1 MKALNYHNHTFFGAA
16 NCSSLI
22 DLVIPEDFNGKMI
35 LFIHGFMGYKDWG
48 AWNIMQDFY
57 TTKGFGFCKYN
68 VSHNGTSSDNP
79 TEFTDLTAFA
89 NNSYSKELED
99 LTAALDWVEQQV
111 DELPKIYLVGHSRG
125 GGIALLGAKDE
136 RVYRVV
142 TLAAI
147 SSIEKRFPEGK
158 QLQVWETQG
167 TKYTLNS
174 RTNQKMPQLF
184 SQYEDYFA
192 NKDLLDI
199 QKACETS
206 TKRTLVIHGDADTSV
221 DIEEGHEIAQWLKT
235 RLFEIEEADHTF
247 GAKEPWDSTELP
259 EHLQKVC
266 ELIIGFLLIE
276 D

>member
-1 MKALNYHNHTFFGAA
+1 MNAINLKNQHFSGAA
-16 NCSSLI
+16 NKQSLI
-22 DLVIPEDFNGKMI
+22 DLVIPEDFNRKMI
-35 LFIHGFMGYKDWG
+35 LFIHGFMGYKDWV
-48 AWNIMQDFY
+48 ALNLMQDFY
-57 TTKGFGFCKYN
+57 TSKGFGFCKYN
-68 VSHNGTSSDNP
+68 VSHNGTTIDNP
-79 TEFTDLTAFA
+79 TEFNDLTAFA
-89 NNSYSKELED
+89 NNSYTKELED
-99 LTAALDWVEQQV
+99 LTAALDWVENKF

-125 GGIALLGAKDE
+125 GGVALLGSKDE

-167 TKYTLNS
+167 TKYTLNG

-184 SQYEDYFA
+184 SQYEDFIA
-192 NKDLLDI
+192 NKEILDI

-221 DIEEGHEIAQWLKT
+221 EIKEGHDIANWLKT

-259 EHLQKVC
+259 EHLEKVC
-266 ELIIGFLLIE
+266 DLIIGFLLIE

>member
-1 MKALNYHNHTFFGAA
+1 MNAINLKNQHFSGAA
-16 NCSSLI
+16 NKQSLI
-22 DLVIPEDFNGKMI
+22 DLVIPEDFNRKMI

-48 AWNIMQDFY
+48 AWNLMQDFY
-57 TTKGFGFCKYN
+57 TSKGFGFCKYN
-68 VSHNGTSSDNP
+68 VSHNGTTIDNP
-79 TEFTDLTAFA
+79 TEFNDLSAFA
-89 NNSYSKELED
+89 NNSYTKELED
-99 LTAALDWVEQQV
+99 LTSALNWVENKF

-125 GGIALLGAKDE
+125 GGVALLGSKDE

-167 TKYTLNS
+167 TKYTLNG

-184 SQYEDYFA
+184 SQYENYIS
-192 NKDLLDI
+192 NKELLDI

-221 DIEEGHEIAQWLKT
+221 EIKEGHDIANWLKT

-259 EHLQKVC
+259 EHLEKVC
-266 ELIIGFLLIE
+266 DLIIGFLLIE

>member
-1 MKALNYHNHTFFGAA
+1 MNAINLKNQHFSGAA
-16 NCSSLI
+16 NKQSLI
-22 DLVIPEDFNGKMI
+22 DLVIPGDYNGKMI

-48 AWNIMQDFY
+48 AWNLMQDFY
-57 TTKGFGFCKYN
+57 TSKGFGFCKYN
-68 VSHNGTSSDNP
+68 VSHNGTTIDNP
-79 TEFTDLTAFA
+79 TEFNDLSAFA
-89 NNSYSKELED
+89 NNSYTKELED
-99 LTAALDWVEQQV
+99 LTSALNWLENQF

-125 GGIALLGAKDE
+125 GGIALLGSKDE

-167 TKYTLNS
+167 TKYTLNG

-184 SQYEDYFA
+184 SQYEDFIA
-192 NKDLLDI
+192 NKEILDI

-221 DIEEGHEIAQWLKT
+221 EIEEGHEIARWLKT

-247 GAKEPWDSTELP
+247 GAKEPWDTTELP
-259 EHLQKVC
+259 EHLEKVC
-266 ELIIGFLLIE
+266 DLIIGFLLIE

>member
-1 MKALNYHNHTFFGAA
+1 MKALNYHNHTFIGAS
-16 NCSSLI
+16 NRSSLI

-48 AWNIMQDFY
+48 AWNLMQDFFNN
-57 TTKGFGFCKYN
+57 KGFGFCKYN
-68 VSHNGTSSDNP
+68 VSHNGTTIENS
-79 TEFTDLTAFA
+79 TEFSDLTAFA
-89 NNSYSKELED
+89 NNSYSNELAD
-99 LTAALDWVEQQV
+99 LKGALNWLETQMD
-111 DELPKIYLVGHSRG
+111 DLPKIYLVGHSRG
-125 GGIALLGAKDE
+125 GGIALLGSKDE

-147 SSIEKRFPEGK
+147 ASIEKRFPEGK
-158 QLQVWETQG
+158 QLKVWETQG
-167 TKYTLNS
+167 TKYTVNG
-174 RTNQKMPQLF
+174 RTNQKMPQLY
-184 SQYEDYFA
+184 SQYEDFIS
-192 NKDLLDI
+192 NKETLDI

-235 RLFEIEEADHTF
+235 RLFEIELADHTF
-247 GAKEPWDSTELP
+247 GANEPWESTELP
-259 EHLQKVC
+259 EHLEKVC

>member
-1 MKALNYHNHTFFGAA
+1 MYAINLKNQHFSGAA
-16 NCSSLI
+16 NKQSLI

-48 AWNIMQDFY
+48 AWNLMQDFY

-68 VSHNGTSSDNP
+68 VSHNGTTIENP
-79 TEFTDLTAFA
+79 TEFNDLTAFA
-89 NNSYSKELED
+89 NNSYTKELED
-99 LTAALDWVEQQV
+99 LTSALNWLEIQFN
-111 DELPKIYLVGHSRG
+111 ELPKIYLVGHSRG

-147 SSIEKRFPEGK
+147 SSIEKRFPEAK
-158 QLQVWETQG
+158 QLKVWETQG
-167 TKYTLNS
+167 TKYTLNG

-184 SQYEDYFA
+184 AQYEDYIA
-192 NKDLLDI
+192 KKELLDI

-221 DIEEGHEIAQWLKT
+221 DVEEGHEIAQWLKT

-247 GAKEPWDSTELP
+247 GAKEPWEFTELP
-259 EHLQKVC
+259 DHLLKVC

>member
-1 MKALNYHNHTFFGAA
+1 MKAINLKNQHFSGAA
-16 NCSSLI
+16 NKKSLI
-22 DLVIPEDFNGKMI
+22 DLVVPEEFNGKII

-48 AWNIMQDFY
+48 AWNLMQDFY
-57 TTKGFGFCKYN
+57 TSKGFGFCKYN
-68 VSHNGTSSDNP
+68 VSHNGTTIENP
-79 TEFTDLTAFA
+79 TEFNDLTAFA
-89 NNSYSKELED
+89 NNSYTKELED
-99 LTAALDWVEQQV
+99 LTRALNWLENQFN
-111 DELPKIYLVGHSRG
+111 ELPKIYLVGHSRG
-125 GGIALLGAKDE
+125 GGIALLGAKDD

-147 SSIEKRFPEGK
+147 ASIEKRFPEGK
-158 QLQVWETQG
+158 QLKVWETQG
-167 TKYTLNS
+167 TKYTVNG

-184 SQYEDYFA
+184 AQYEDYIA
-192 NKDLLDI
+192 NKELLDI

-247 GAKEPWDSTELP
+247 GAKEPWESKELP
-259 EHLQKVC
+259 DHLLKVC

>member
-1 MKALNYHNHTFFGAA
+1 MNAINLKNQHFSGAA
-16 NCSSLI
+16 NKQSLI

-48 AWNIMQDFY
+48 AWNLMQDFY
-57 TTKGFGFCKYN
+57 TSKGFGFCKYN
-68 VSHNGTSSDNP
+68 VSHNGTTIDNP
-79 TEFTDLTAFA
+79 TEFNDLSAFA
-89 NNSYSKELED
+89 NNSYTKELED
-99 LTAALDWVEQQV
+99 LTSALNWLENQF

-125 GGIALLGAKDE
+125 GGVALLGSKDE

-167 TKYTLNS
+167 TKYTLNG

-184 SQYEDYFA
+184 SQYEDFIA
-192 NKDLLDI
+192 NKELLDI

-221 DIEEGHEIAQWLKT
+221 EIKEGHDIANWLKT

-259 EHLQKVC
+259 EHLEKVC
-266 ELIIGFLLIE
+266 DLIIGFLLIE

>member
-1 MKALNYHNHTFFGAA
+1 MNAINLKNQHFSGAA
-16 NCSSLI
+16 NKQSLI
-22 DLVIPEDFNGKMI
+22 DLVIPGDYNGKMI

-48 AWNIMQDFY
+48 AWNLMQDFY
-57 TTKGFGFCKYN
+57 TSKGFGFCKYN
-68 VSHNGTSSDNP
+68 VSHNGTTIDNP
-79 TEFTDLTAFA
+79 TEFNDLSAFA
-89 NNSYSKELED
+89 NNSYTKELED
-99 LTAALDWVEQQV
+99 LTSALDWLENQF

-125 GGIALLGAKDE
+125 GGVALLGSKDE

-167 TKYTLNS
+167 TKYTLNG

-184 SQYEDYFA
+184 SQYEDFIA
-192 NKDLLDI
+192 NKEILDI

-221 DIEEGHEIAQWLKT
+221 EIEEGHEIARWLKT

-247 GAKEPWDSTELP
+247 GAKEPWDTTELP
-259 EHLQKVC
+259 EHLEKVC
-266 ELIIGFLLIE
+266 DLIIGFLLIE

>member
-1 MKALNYHNHTFFGAA
+1 MNAINLKNQHFSGAA
-16 NCSSLI
+16 NKQSLI
-22 DLVIPEDFNGKMI
+22 DLVIPEDFNRKMI

-48 AWNIMQDFY
+48 AWNLMQDFY
-57 TTKGFGFCKYN
+57 TSKGFGFCKYN
-68 VSHNGTSSDNP
+68 VSHNGTTIDNP
-79 TEFTDLTAFA
+79 TEFNDLSAFA
-89 NNSYSKELED
+89 NNSYTKELED
-99 LTAALDWVEQQV
+99 LTSALNWLENQF

-125 GGIALLGAKDE
+125 GGVALLGSKDE

-167 TKYTLNS
+167 TKYTLNG

-184 SQYEDYFA
+184 SQYENYIS
-192 NKDLLDI
+192 NKELLDI

-221 DIEEGHEIAQWLKT
+221 EIKEGHDIANWLKT

-247 GAKEPWDSTELP
+247 GAKEPWDTTELP
-259 EHLQKVC
+259 EHLEKVC
-266 ELIIGFLLIE
+266 DLIIGFLLIE

>member
-1 MKALNYHNHTFFGAA
+1 MNAINLKNQHFLGAA
-16 NCSSLI
+16 NKQSLI

-48 AWNIMQDFY
+48 AWNLMQDFY
-57 TTKGFGFCKYN
+57 TSKGFGFCKYN
-68 VSHNGTSSDNP
+68 VSHNGTTIDNP
-79 TEFTDLTAFA
+79 TEFNDLSAFA
-89 NNSYSKELED
+89 NNSYTKELED
-99 LTAALDWVEQQV
+99 LTSALNWLENQF

-125 GGIALLGAKDE
+125 GGVALLGSKDE

-167 TKYTLNS
+167 TKYTLNG

-184 SQYEDYFA
+184 SQYEDFIA
-192 NKDLLDI
+192 NKEILDI

-221 DIEEGHEIAQWLKT
+221 EIKEGHDIANWLKT

-259 EHLQKVC
+259 EHLEKVC
-266 ELIIGFLLIE
+266 DLIIGFLLIE

>member
-1 MKALNYHNHTFFGAA
+1 MNAINLKNQHFSGAA
-16 NCSSLI
+16 NKQSLI
-22 DLVIPEDFNGKMI
+22 DLVIPEDFNRKMI

-48 AWNIMQDFY
+48 AWNLMQDFY
-57 TTKGFGFCKYN
+57 TSKGFGFCKYN
-68 VSHNGTSSDNP
+68 VSHNGTTIDNP
-79 TEFTDLTAFA
+79 TEFNDLTAFA
-89 NNSYSKELED
+89 NNSYTKELED
-99 LTAALDWVEQQV
+99 LTAALDWVENKF

-125 GGIALLGAKDE
+125 GGVALLGSKDE

-167 TKYTLNS
+167 TKYTLNG

-184 SQYEDYFA
+184 SQYENYIS
-192 NKDLLDI
+192 NKELLDI

-221 DIEEGHEIAQWLKT
+221 EIKEGHDIANWLKT

-247 GAKEPWDSTELP
+247 GAKEPWDTTELP
-259 EHLQKVC
+259 EHLEKVC
-266 ELIIGFLLIE
+266 DLIIGFLLIE

>member
-1 MKALNYHNHTFFGAA
+1 MNAINLKNQHFSGAA
-16 NCSSLI
+16 NKQSLI

-48 AWNIMQDFY
+48 AWNLMQDFY
-57 TTKGFGFCKYN
+57 TSKGFGFCKYN
-68 VSHNGTSSDNP
+68 VSHNGTTIDNP
-79 TEFTDLTAFA
+79 TEFNDLTAFA
-89 NNSYSKELED
+89 NNSYTKELED
-99 LTAALDWVEQQV
+99 LKSALNWLENQF

-125 GGIALLGAKDE
+125 GGIALLGSKDE

-158 QLQVWETQG
+158 QLQVWQTQG
-167 TKYTLNS
+167 TKYTLNG

-184 SQYEDYFA
+184 SQYEDFIA
-192 NKDLLDI
+192 NKEILDI
-199 QKACETS
+199 QKSCETS

-221 DIEEGHEIAQWLKT
+221 EIEEGHEIARWLKT

-259 EHLQKVC
+259 EHLEKVC
-266 ELIIGFLLIE
+266 DLIIGFLLIE

>member
-1 MKALNYHNHTFFGAA
+1 MNAINLKNQHFSGAA
-16 NCSSLI
+16 NKQSLI
-22 DLVIPEDFNGKMI
+22 DLVIPGDYNGKMI

-48 AWNIMQDFY
+48 AWNLMQDFY
-57 TTKGFGFCKYN
+57 TSKGFGFCKYN
-68 VSHNGTSSDNP
+68 VSHNGTTIDNP
-79 TEFTDLTAFA
+79 TEFNDLSAFA
-89 NNSYSKELED
+89 NNSYTKELED
-99 LTAALDWVEQQV
+99 LTSALNWLENQF

-125 GGIALLGAKDE
+125 GGVALLGSKDE

-167 TKYTLNS
+167 TKYTLNG

-184 SQYEDYFA
+184 AQYEDYIA

-221 DIEEGHEIAQWLKT
+221 EIKEGHDIANWLKT

-259 EHLQKVC
+259 EHLEKVC
-266 ELIIGFLLIE
+266 DLIIGFLLIE

>member
-1 MKALNYHNHTFFGAA
+1 MNAINLKNQHFLGAA
-16 NCSSLI
+16 NKQSLI

-48 AWNIMQDFY
+48 AWNLMQDFY
-57 TTKGFGFCKYN
+57 TSKGFGFCKYN
-68 VSHNGTSSDNP
+68 VSHNGTTIDNP
-79 TEFTDLTAFA
+79 TEFNDLSAFA
-89 NNSYSKELED
+89 NNSYTKELED
-99 LTAALDWVEQQV
+99 LTSALNWLENQFN
-111 DELPKIYLVGHSRG
+111 ELPKIYLVGHSRG
-125 GGIALLGAKDE
+125 GGVALLGSKDE

-167 TKYTLNS
+167 TKYTLNG

-184 SQYEDYFA
+184 SQYEDFIA
-192 NKDLLDI
+192 NKEILDI

-221 DIEEGHEIAQWLKT
+221 EIKEGHDIANWLKT

-259 EHLQKVC
+259 EHLEKVC
-266 ELIIGFLLIE
+266 DLIIGFLLI
-276 D
+276 

>member
-1 MKALNYHNHTFFGAA
+1 MNAINLKNQHFSGAA
-16 NCSSLI
+16 NKQSLI
-22 DLVIPEDFNGKMI
+22 DLVIPGDYNGKMI

-48 AWNIMQDFY
+48 AWNLMQDFY
-57 TTKGFGFCKYN
+57 TSKGFGFCKYN
-68 VSHNGTSSDNP
+68 VSHNGTTIDNP
-79 TEFTDLTAFA
+79 TEFNDLSAFA
-89 NNSYSKELED
+89 NNSYTKELED
-99 LTAALDWVEQQV
+99 LTSALNWLENQF

-125 GGIALLGAKDE
+125 GGVALLGSKDE

-167 TKYTLNS
+167 TKYTLNG

-184 SQYEDYFA
+184 SQYEDFIA
-192 NKDLLDI
+192 NKELLDI

-221 DIEEGHEIAQWLKT
+221 EIKEGHDIANWLKT

-247 GAKEPWDSTELP
+247 GAKEPWDTTELP
-259 EHLQKVC
+259 EHLEKVC
-266 ELIIGFLLIE
+266 DLIIGFLLIE

>member
-1 MKALNYHNHTFFGAA
+1 MNAINLKNQHFSGAA
-16 NCSSLI
+16 NKQSLI

-48 AWNIMQDFY
+48 AWNLMQDFY
-57 TTKGFGFCKYN
+57 TSKGFGFCKYN
-68 VSHNGTSSDNP
+68 VSHNGTTIDNP
-79 TEFTDLTAFA
+79 TEFNDLSAFA
-89 NNSYSKELED
+89 NNSYTKELED
-99 LTAALDWVEQQV
+99 LTSALNWLENQF

-125 GGIALLGAKDE
+125 GGVALLGSKDE

-167 TKYTLNS
+167 TKYTLNG

-184 SQYEDYFA
+184 SQYEDFIA
-192 NKDLLDI
+192 NKEILDI

-221 DIEEGHEIAQWLKT
+221 EIKEGHDIANWLKT

-247 GAKEPWDSTELP
+247 GAKEPWDTTELP
-259 EHLQKVC
+259 EHLEKVC
-266 ELIIGFLLIE
+266 DLIIGFLLIE

>member
-1 MKALNYHNHTFFGAA
+1 MNAINLKNQHFSGAA
-16 NCSSLI
+16 NKQSLI
-22 DLVIPEDFNGKMI
+22 DLVIPEDFNRKMI

-48 AWNIMQDFY
+48 AWNLMQDFY
-57 TTKGFGFCKYN
+57 TSKGFGFCKYN
-68 VSHNGTSSDNP
+68 VSHNGTTIDNP
-79 TEFTDLTAFA
+79 TEFNDLTAFA
-89 NNSYSKELED
+89 NNSYTKELED
-99 LTAALDWVEQQV
+99 LTAALDWVENKF

-125 GGIALLGAKDE
+125 GGVALLGSKDE

-167 TKYTLNS
+167 TKYTLNG

-184 SQYEDYFA
+184 SQYENYIS
-192 NKDLLDI
+192 NKELLDI

-221 DIEEGHEIAQWLKT
+221 EIKEGHDIANWLKT

-247 GAKEPWDSTELP
+247 GAKEPWDTTELP
-259 EHLQKVC
+259 EHLEKVC
-266 ELIIGFLLIE
+266 DLII
-276 D
+276 

>member
-1 MKALNYHNHTFFGAA
+1 MNAINLKNQHFSGAA
-16 NCSSLI
+16 NKQSLI
-22 DLVIPEDFNGKMI
+22 DLVIPGDYNGKMI

-48 AWNIMQDFY
+48 AWNLMQDFY
-57 TTKGFGFCKYN
+57 TSKGFGFCKYN
-68 VSHNGTSSDNP
+68 VSHNGTTIDNP
-79 TEFTDLTAFA
+79 TEFNDLSAFA
-89 NNSYSKELED
+89 NNSYTKELED
-99 LTAALDWVEQQV
+99 LTSALNWLENQF

-125 GGIALLGAKDE
+125 GGIALLGSKDE

-167 TKYTLNS
+167 TKYTLNG

-184 SQYEDYFA
+184 AQYEDYIA

-221 DIEEGHEIAQWLKT
+221 EIKEGHDIANWLKT

-259 EHLQKVC
+259 EHLEKVC
-266 ELIIGFLLIE
+266 DLIIGFLLIE

>member
-1 MKALNYHNHTFFGAA
+1 MNAINLKNQHFSGAA
-16 NCSSLI
+16 NKQSLI

-48 AWNIMQDFY
+48 AWNLMQDFY
-57 TTKGFGFCKYN
+57 TSKGFGFCKYN
-68 VSHNGTSSDNP
+68 VSHNGTTIDNP
-79 TEFTDLTAFA
+79 TEFNDLIAFA
-89 NNSYSKELED
+89 NNSYTKELED
-99 LTAALDWVEQQV
+99 LTSALNWLENQF

-125 GGIALLGAKDE
+125 GGVALLGSKDE

-167 TKYTLNS
+167 TKYTLNG

-184 SQYEDYFA
+184 SQYEDFIA
-192 NKDLLDI
+192 NKELLDI

-221 DIEEGHEIAQWLKT
+221 EIKEGHDIANWLKT

-259 EHLQKVC
+259 EHLEKVC
-266 ELIIGFLLIE
+266 DLIIGFLLIE

>member
-1 MKALNYHNHTFFGAA
+1 MNAINLKNQHFSGAA
-16 NCSSLI
+16 NKQSLI
-22 DLVIPEDFNGKMI
+22 DLVIPGDYNGKMI

-48 AWNIMQDFY
+48 AWNLMQDFY
-57 TTKGFGFCKYN
+57 TSKGFGFCKYN
-68 VSHNGTSSDNP
+68 VSHNGTTIDNP
-79 TEFTDLTAFA
+79 TEFNDLSAFA
-89 NNSYSKELED
+89 NNSYTKELED
-99 LTAALDWVEQQV
+99 LTSALDWLENQF

-125 GGIALLGAKDE
+125 GGVALLGSKDE

-167 TKYTLNS
+167 TKYTLNG

-184 SQYEDYFA
+184 SQYEDFIA
-192 NKDLLDI
+192 NKEILDI

-221 DIEEGHEIAQWLKT
+221 EIKEGHDIANWLKT

-247 GAKEPWDSTELP
+247 GAKEPWDTTELP
-259 EHLQKVC
+259 EHLEKVC
-266 ELIIGFLLIE
+266 DLIIGFLLIE

>member
-1 MKALNYHNHTFFGAA
+1 MNAINLKNQHFSGAA
-16 NCSSLI
+16 NKQSLI
-22 DLVIPEDFNGKMI
+22 DLVIPGDYNGKMI

-48 AWNIMQDFY
+48 AWNLMQDFY
-57 TTKGFGFCKYN
+57 TSKGFGFCKYN
-68 VSHNGTSSDNP
+68 VSHNGTTIDNP
-79 TEFTDLTAFA
+79 TEFNDLSAFA
-89 NNSYSKELED
+89 NNSYTKELED
-99 LTAALDWVEQQV
+99 LTSALNWLENQF

-167 TKYTLNS
+167 TKYTLNG

-184 SQYEDYFA
+184 AQYEDYIA

-206 TKRTLVIHGDADTSV
+206 KKRTLVINGDADTSV
-221 DIEEGHEIAQWLKT
+221 DVEEGHEIARWLKT

-247 GAKEPWDSTELP
+247 GAKEPWESKELP

-266 ELIIGFLLIE
+266 ELIIGFLLI
-276 D
+276 

>member
-1 MKALNYHNHTFFGAA
+1 MNAINLKNQHFSGAA
-16 NCSSLI
+16 NKQSLI

-48 AWNIMQDFY
+48 AWNLMQDFY
-57 TTKGFGFCKYN
+57 TSKGFGFCKYN
-68 VSHNGTSSDNP
+68 VSHNGTTIDNP
-79 TEFTDLTAFA
+79 TEFNDLSAFA
-89 NNSYSKELED
+89 NNSYTKELED
-99 LTAALDWVEQQV
+99 LTSALNWLENQF

-125 GGIALLGAKDE
+125 GGVALLGSKDE

-167 TKYTLNS
+167 TKYTLNG

-184 SQYEDYFA
+184 SQYEDFIA
-192 NKDLLDI
+192 NKEILDI

-221 DIEEGHEIAQWLKT
+221 EIKEGHDIANWLKT

-259 EHLQKVC
+259 EHLEKVC
-266 ELIIGFLLIE
+266 DLIIGFLLIE

>member
-1 MKALNYHNHTFFGAA
+1 MNAINLKNQHFSGAA
-16 NCSSLI
+16 NKQSLI

-48 AWNIMQDFY
+48 AWNLMQDFY
-57 TTKGFGFCKYN
+57 TSKGFGFCKYN
-68 VSHNGTSSDNP
+68 VSHNGTTIDNP
-79 TEFTDLTAFA
+79 TEFNDLSAFA
-89 NNSYSKELED
+89 NNSYTKELED
-99 LTAALDWVEQQV
+99 LTSALNWLENQF

-125 GGIALLGAKDE
+125 GGVALLGSKDE

-167 TKYTLNS
+167 TKYTLNG

-184 SQYEDYFA
+184 SQYEDFIA
-192 NKDLLDI
+192 NKELLDI

-221 DIEEGHEIAQWLKT
+221 EIKEGHDIANWLKT

-247 GAKEPWDSTELP
+247 GAKEPWDTTELP
-259 EHLQKVC
+259 EHLEKVC
-266 ELIIGFLLIE
+266 DLIIGFLLIE

>member
-1 MKALNYHNHTFFGAA
+1 MNAINLKNQHFSGAA
-16 NCSSLI
+16 NKQSLI
-22 DLVIPEDFNGKMI
+22 DLVIPGDYNGKMI

-48 AWNIMQDFY
+48 AWNLMQDFY
-57 TTKGFGFCKYN
+57 TSKGFGFCKYN
-68 VSHNGTSSDNP
+68 VSHNGTTIDNP
-79 TEFTDLTAFA
+79 TEFNDLSAFA
-89 NNSYSKELED
+89 NNSYTKELED
-99 LTAALDWVEQQV
+99 LTSALDWLENQF

-125 GGIALLGAKDE
+125 GGVALLGSKDE

-167 TKYTLNS
+167 TKYTLNG

-184 SQYEDYFA
+184 SQYEDFIA
-192 NKDLLDI
+192 NKEILDV

-221 DIEEGHEIAQWLKT
+221 EIKEGHDIANWLKT

-259 EHLQKVC
+259 EHLEKVC
-266 ELIIGFLLIE
+266 DLIIGFLLIE

>member
-1 MKALNYHNHTFFGAA
+1 MKALNYHNHTFIGAS
-16 NCSSLI
+16 NRSSLI

-48 AWNIMQDFY
+48 AWNLMQDFF
-57 TTKGFGFCKYN
+57 TNKGFGFCKYN
-68 VSHNGTSSDNP
+68 VSHNGTTIENP
-79 TEFTDLTAFA
+79 TEFIDLTAFA
-89 NNSYSKELED
+89 NNSYSNELAD
-99 LTAALDWVEQQV
+99 LKGALNWLETQMD
-111 DELPKIYLVGHSRG
+111 DLPKIYLVGHSRG
-125 GGIALLGAKDE
+125 GGIALLGSKDE

-147 SSIEKRFPEGK
+147 ASIEKRFPEGK
-158 QLQVWETQG
+158 QLKVWETQG
-167 TKYTLNS
+167 TKYTVNG
-174 RTNQKMPQLF
+174 RTNQKMPQLY
-184 SQYEDYFA
+184 SQYEDFIC
-192 NKDLLDI
+192 NKETLDI

-235 RLFEIEEADHTF
+235 RLFEIELADHTF
-247 GAKEPWDSTELP
+247 GANEPWESTELP
-259 EHLQKVC
+259 EHLEKVC

>member
-1 MKALNYHNHTFFGAA
+1 MNAINLKNEHFLGAA
-16 NCSSLI
+16 NKQSLI

-48 AWNIMQDFY
+48 AWNLMQDFY
-57 TTKGFGFCKYN
+57 TSKGFGFCKYN
-68 VSHNGTSSDNP
+68 VSHNGTTIDNP
-79 TEFTDLTAFA
+79 TEFNDLSAFA
-89 NNSYSKELED
+89 NNSYTKELED
-99 LTAALDWVEQQV
+99 LTSALNWLENQFN
-111 DELPKIYLVGHSRG
+111 ELPKIYLVGHSRG
-125 GGIALLGAKDE
+125 GGVALLGSKDE

-167 TKYTLNS
+167 TKYTLNG

-184 SQYEDYFA
+184 SQYEDFIA
-192 NKDLLDI
+192 NKELLDI

-221 DIEEGHEIAQWLKT
+221 EIKEGHDIANWLKT

-259 EHLQKVC
+259 EHLEKFC
-266 ELIIGFLLIE
+266 DLIIGFLLIE

>member
-1 MKALNYHNHTFFGAA
+1 MNAINLKNQHFSGAA
-16 NCSSLI
+16 NKQSLI

-35 LFIHGFMGYKDWG
+35 LFIHGFMAYKDWG
-48 AWNIMQDFY
+48 AWNLMQDFY
-57 TTKGFGFCKYN
+57 TSKGFGFCKYN
-68 VSHNGTSSDNP
+68 VSHNGTTIDNP
-79 TEFTDLTAFA
+79 TEFNDLSAFA
-89 NNSYSKELED
+89 NNSYTKELED
-99 LTAALDWVEQQV
+99 LTSALNWLENQF

-125 GGIALLGAKDE
+125 GGIALLGSKDE

-167 TKYTLNS
+167 TKYTLNG

-184 SQYEDYFA
+184 SQYEDFIA
-192 NKDLLDI
+192 NKEILDV

-221 DIEEGHEIAQWLKT
+221 EIEEGHEIASWLKT

-247 GAKEPWDSTELP
+247 GAKEPWDTTELP
-259 EHLQKVC
+259 EHLEKVC
-266 ELIIGFLLIE
+266 DLIIGFLLIE